1 VHVRMMIYLSSV
13 TSPPAHESMQ
23 VIECLENPT
32 NAEEQKPALPKP
44 RPRVPR
50 RGTSTRRG
58 CGRREANVYA
68 YRRRAGKGVPT
79 RACAIMRMGA
89 EHLSLCVSL
98 VSVVVSV
105 PVCIVNSFGG

>member
-23 VIECLENPT
+23 VIECLESPT

-44 RPRVPR
+44 RPGVPR
-50 RGTSTRRG
+50 RARLHDGVAGAARPMCMHTGDAPARV
-58 CGRREANVYA
+58 CQRE
-68 YRRRAGKGVPT
+68 RAQT
-79 RACAIMRMGA
+79 CMGA

-105 PVCIVNSFGG
+105 SVCIVNSFGG